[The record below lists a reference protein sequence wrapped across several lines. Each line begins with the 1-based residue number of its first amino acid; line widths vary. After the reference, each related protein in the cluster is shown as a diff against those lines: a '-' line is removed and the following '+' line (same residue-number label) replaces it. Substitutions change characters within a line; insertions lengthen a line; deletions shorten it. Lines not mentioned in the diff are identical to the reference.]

1 MSLMPALTG
10 KARHWRDRT
19 LYSHLVTF
27 AESQVHEGIL
37 KGRWKLISTKGVSS
51 LFDILADPRE
61 RQDVAAQHPDVVRL
75 LQDEYRAFATRSR
88 VYAEQPATEHLSP
101 EAVEQLRALG
111 YVQ

>member
-1 MSLMPALTG
+1 MPALTG
-10 KARHWRDRT
+10 KSRGWRDRT

-27 AESQVHEGIL
+27 AESQIHEGIL
-37 KGRWKLISTKGVSS
+37 EGRWKLISTRGISE
-51 LFDILADPRE
+51 LFDIVADPRE
-61 RQDVAAQHPDVVRL
+61 RQNVAARHPDVVRR
-75 LQDEYRAFATRSR
+75 LQEDYRAFATRSR